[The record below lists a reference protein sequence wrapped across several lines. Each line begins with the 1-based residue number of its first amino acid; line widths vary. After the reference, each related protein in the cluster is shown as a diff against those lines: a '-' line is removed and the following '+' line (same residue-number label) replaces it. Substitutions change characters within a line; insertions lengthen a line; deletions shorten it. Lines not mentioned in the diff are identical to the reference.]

1 MTMRLLPSAA
11 SARPGA
17 PRRPSL
23 HARLTAVTLLVLGGF
38 LGAVGWLLD
47 TQFRGALLDRT
58 HDELRTVA
66 HALLTSATE
75 ETADRLTFD
84 AQADPRLNRPGEG
97 LHGFVRSF
105 GGELLWESP
114 YLRLAGLDWDHIPAT
129 PGPGESALALIEPT
143 HASAAGTS
151 EGDAERLVLGYTVI
165 WESLDDMQVTLWIID
180 SSGKFGSQMRDFRMQ
195 MAAGFGA
202 VALAFA
208 LIQLAAL
215 RWGLR
220 PLRIMAE
227 RVRGLERAS
236 EAPSEGIGDDYPPEL
251 APLARNLN
259 RFVEHER
266 ASRDRYRRAM
276 DDLAHGLK
284 TPLAVL
290 RNAFRDLGPAS
301 REVLDEQVS
310 RMDSAVSHQLSRAA
324 ASRGA
329 PSVAI
334 AVAPTAERLARAL
347 DRAWPDKP
355 VEVAIDTAEVRVQL
369 DEGDLMEILGNLMEN
384 AYKYA
389 RSRVRVR
396 ARTVGDVV
404 EIRVD
409 DDGPGIS
416 PSERRNVLERGAR
429 ADTAIPGHGI
439 GLAVVAELT
448 SIYRG
453 RFAIGTSDL
462 GGASMELDLPVGK
475 AIK

>member
-1 MTMRLLPSAA
+1 MRIRLLPFAA
-11 SARPGA
+11 AARAGS
-17 PRRPSL
+17 RRNPSL

-47 TQFRGALLDRT
+47 AQFRSALLART

-66 HALLTSATE
+66 YTLLASAAE
-75 ETADRLTFD
+75 ETADRLTFE
-84 AQADPRLNRPGEG
+84 ARADPRLNRPGEG
-97 LHGFVRSF
+97 LHGFVRSVND
-105 GGELLWESP
+105 ELLWESP
-114 YLRLAGLDWDHIPAT
+114 YVQLAGLDWERIPPT
-129 PGPGESALALIEPT
+129 PAPGESALALIEPEQ
-143 HASAAGTS
+143 ASPTGRS
-151 EGDAERLVLGYTVI
+151 ESDAERLVLGYTVI
-165 WESLDDMQVTLWIID
+165 WESLDDLQVTLWIVD

-195 MAAGFGA
+195 MAFAFGA
-202 VALAFA
+202 VAVAFA

-220 PLRIMAE
+220 PLRVMAE

-236 EAPSEGIGDDYPPEL
+236 EAASEGIGDDYPPEL

-334 AVAPTAERLARAL
+334 ALAPTAERLARAL
-347 DRAWPDKP
+347 DRAWPDKR
-355 VEVAIDTAEVRVQL
+355 VEVAIDTADVQVQL

-389 RSRVRVR
+389 RSRMRVR
-396 ARTVGDVV
+396 ARTVGGVV
-404 EIRVD
+404 EIRID

-416 PSERRNVLERGAR
+416 PSERKSVLERGAR
-429 ADTAIPGHGI
+429 ADTAAPGHGI
-439 GLAVVAELT
+439 GLAVVVELT
-448 SIYRG
+448 SIYQG

-462 GGASMELDLPVGK
+462 GGASMELDLPAQG
-475 AIK
+475 AIR

>member
-1 MTMRLLPSAA
+1 V
-11 SARPGA
+11 
-17 PRRPSL
+17 RRPSL
-23 HARLTAVTLLVLGGF
+23 HTRLTAVTLLVLGGS
-38 LGAVGWLLD
+38 LAAVGWLLD
-47 TQFRGALLDRT
+47 VQFRGALLDRAD
-58 HDELRTVA
+58 DELRTVA
-66 HALLTSATE
+66 YALLNGATE
-75 ETADRLTFD
+75 DAEARLSF
-84 AQADPRLNRPGEG
+84 AAPVDPRLNRPGAG
-97 LHGFVRSF
+97 LHGFVRGIDGQF
-105 GGELLWESP
+105 LWRSP
-114 YLRLAGLDWDHIPAT
+114 YLHLAGLNEDRIPPT
-129 PGPGESALALIEPT
+129 PGPGESALALIEP
-143 HASAAGTS
+143 AEANVSGAGES
-151 EGDAERLVLGYTVI
+151 DKERLVLGYTVI
-165 WESLDDMQVTLWIID
+165 WESLDDLQMTLWIVD
-180 SSGKFGSQMRDFRMQ
+180 SSGKFGSQMHDFRMQ
-195 MAAGFGA
+195 MALAFAA
-202 VALAFA
+202 VAVAFA
-208 LIQLAAL
+208 LIQFAAL

-236 EAPSEGIGDDYPPEL
+236 EAASEGIGDDYPPEL

-266 ASRDRYRRAM
+266 ASRERYRRAM

-290 RNAFRDLGPAS
+290 RNAFRDLGPTS

-310 RMDSAVSHQLSRAA
+310 RMDAAVSHQLSRAA

-334 AVAPTAERLARAL
+334 PLAPVAERLARAL
-347 DRAWPDKP
+347 DRAWPDKQ
-355 VEVAIDTAEVRVQL
+355 VEVAIDTAEVQVQL

-404 EIRVD
+404 EVRID

-416 PSERRNVLERGAR
+416 PSERKSVLERGAR
-429 ADTAIPGHGI
+429 ADTAAPGHGI

-448 SIYRG
+448 SIYQG
-453 RFAIGTSDL
+453 RFAIGVSDL
-462 GGASMELDLPVGK
+462 GGASMELDLPARMRPSDGR
-475 AIK
+475 

>member
-11 SARPGA
+11 GA

-47 TQFRGALLDRT
+47 VQFRGALLDRT

-75 ETADRLTFD
+75 ETPDRLSFD
-84 AQADPRLNRPGEG
+84 ARADPRLNRPGEG
-97 LHGFVRSF
+97 LHGFVRSLD
-105 GGELLWESP
+105 GELLWESP
-114 YLRLAGLDWDHIPAT
+114 YLRLAGLDRDRIPAT
-129 PGPGESALALIEPT
+129 PGPGESALALIEPAQ
-143 HASAAGTS
+143 ASAAGIS
-151 EGDAERLVLGYTVI
+151 EPDAERLVLGYTVI

-180 SSGKFGSQMRDFRMQ
+180 SSGKFGSQMRDFRTQ
-195 MAAGFGA
+195 MAVGFGA

-220 PLRIMAE
+220 PVRVMAE
-227 RVRGLERAS
+227 RVRSLERAS
-236 EAPSEGIGDDYPPEL
+236 EAASEGIGDDYPAEL

-290 RNAFRDLGPAS
+290 RNAFRDLRPTS
-301 REVLDEQVS
+301 RDVLDEQVS
-310 RMDSAVSHQLSRAA
+310 RMDAAVSHQLSRAA
-324 ASRGA
+324 ASQGTPGA
-329 PSVAI
+329 AI
-334 AVAPTAERLARAL
+334 ALAPVATRLARAL
-347 DRAWPDKP
+347 DRAWPDKRMA
-355 VEVAIDTAEVRVQL
+355 VAIDAAEVQVHL

-404 EIRVD
+404 EIRID

-416 PSERRNVLERGAR
+416 PSERRSVLERGAR
-429 ADTAIPGHGI
+429 ADTAAPGHGI

-448 SIYRG
+448 SIYQG

-462 GGASMELDLPVGK
+462 GGASMELDLPARMRPSDGR
-475 AIK
+475 

>member
-1 MTMRLLPSAA
+1 MPLPC
-11 SARPGA
+11 
-17 PRRPSL
+17 RPSL

-47 TQFRGALLDRT
+47 TQFRSALLERAE
-58 HDELRTVA
+58 DELRTVA
-66 HALLTSATE
+66 HALLSGATE
-75 ETADRLTFD
+75 ETDHRLNF
-84 AQADPRLNRPGEG
+84 AAPADPRLSRPGEG
-97 LHGFVRSF
+97 LHGFVRSIDGQF
-105 GGELLWESP
+105 LWRSP
-114 YLRLAGLDWDHIPAT
+114 YLHLAGLEWERIPAT
-129 PGPGESALALIEPT
+129 PAPGEFALALVEPAQAGAT
-143 HASAAGTS
+143 AAGK
-151 EGDAERLVLGYTVI
+151 GDEERLVLGYTVI
-165 WESLDDMQVTLWIID
+165 WESMDDMQMTLWIVD
-180 SSGKFGSQMRDFRMQ
+180 ASGKFGSQMRAFRTRL
-195 MAAGFGA
+195 AFAFGG

-208 LIQLAAL
+208 MIQLAAL

-220 PLRIMAE
+220 PVRVMAE

-236 EAPSEGIGDDYPPEL
+236 EAASEGIGDDYPPEL

-290 RNAFRDLGPAS
+290 RNAFRDLDATD

-310 RMDSAVSHQLSRAA
+310 RMDAAVSHQLSRAA
-324 ASRGA
+324 ASQGA
-329 PSVAI
+329 PGVAI
-334 AVAPTAERLARAL
+334 ALAPAAWRLARAL
-347 DRAWPDKP
+347 DRAWPDKR
-355 VEVAIDTAEVRVQL
+355 VEVAIDAAEARVQV
-369 DEGDLMEILGNLMEN
+369 DEGDLMEMLGNLMEN
-384 AYKYA
+384 AYKYT

-396 ARTVGDVV
+396 VRRVGDVV
-404 EIRVD
+404 EIRID

-429 ADTAIPGHGI
+429 ADTAASGHGI

-448 SIYRG
+448 SIYQG

-462 GGASMELDLPVGK
+462 GGASMELDLPARGV
-475 AIK
+475 APAQEA

>member
-1 MTMRLLPSAA
+1 MRLFPPAA
-11 SARPGA
+11 AARAGSPH
-17 PRRPSL
+17 RPSL

-38 LGAVGWLLD
+38 LGAVGWLLEV
-47 TQFRGALLDRT
+47 QFRGALLDRT

-66 HALLTSATE
+66 YALLASAAE
-75 ETADRLTFD
+75 GTADRLSF
-84 AQADPRLNRPGEG
+84 AAAADPRLNRPGDG
-97 LHGFVRSF
+97 LHGFVRSID
-105 GGELLWESP
+105 GQSLWQSP
-114 YLRLAGLDWDHIPAT
+114 YLHLARIDWDRIPT
-129 PGPGESALALIEPT
+129 PAPGESALALIDPT
-143 HASAAGTS
+143 QTDAAGGG
-151 EGDAERLVLGYTVI
+151 EGGPIRLVLGYTVI
-165 WESLDDMQVTLWIID
+165 WESLDDMQVTLGIID
-180 SSGKFGSQMRDFRMQ
+180 ASGKFGSQMRDFRMQ
-195 MAAGFGA
+195 MAVAFGA

-236 EAPSEGIGDDYPPEL
+236 EVASEGIGDDYPPEL

-290 RNAFRDLGPAS
+290 RNAFRDLGTTD
-301 REVLDEQVS
+301 RDVLDEQVS
-310 RMDSAVSHQLSRAA
+310 RMDAAVSHQLSRAA
-324 ASRGA
+324 ASRGV
-329 PSVAI
+329 PGVAI
-334 AVAPTAERLARAL
+334 ALAPTAERLARAL
-347 DRAWPDKP
+347 DRAWPDKRIK
-355 VEVAIDTAEVRVQL
+355 VEIDADEVQVQL
-369 DEGDLMEILGNLMEN
+369 DEGDLMEVLGNLMEN

-396 ARTVGDVV
+396 ARLAG
-404 EIRVD
+404 EIIEVRID

-429 ADTAIPGHGI
+429 ADTAAPGHGI

-448 SIYRG
+448 SIYQG

-462 GGASMELDLPVGK
+462 GGASMALDLPAQGTAK
-475 AIK
+475 

>member
-1 MTMRLLPSAA
+1 MGSLPPRAA
-11 SARPGA
+11 ARGGS
-17 PRRPSL
+17 PRRSSL

-47 TQFRGALLDRT
+47 AQFRGALLDRS

-66 HALLTSATE
+66 YALLTQATE
-75 ETADRLTFD
+75 ESADQLSF
-84 AQADPRLNRPGEG
+84 AAPADPRLSRPGEG
-97 LHGFVRSF
+97 LHGFVHSIDGQF
-105 GGELLWESP
+105 LWRSP
-114 YLRLAGLDWDHIPAT
+114 YLHLAGLDWDRIPAT
-129 PGPGESALALIEPT
+129 PGPGESTLALIEP
-143 HASAAGTS
+143 ASATATGAS
-151 EGDAERLVLGYTVI
+151 ASDRARLVLGYTVI
-165 WESLDDMQVTLWIID
+165 WESLDDLQVTLWIVD
-180 SSGKFGSQMRDFRMQ
+180 SSGKFHSQMRDFRMQ
-195 MAAGFGA
+195 MAIAFGA

-236 EAPSEGIGDDYPPEL
+236 EAQSEGIGDDYPPEL

-301 REVLDEQVS
+301 RELLDEQVS

-329 PSVAI
+329 PSTAI
-334 AVAPTAERLARAL
+334 ALGATAERMARAL
-347 DRAWPDKP
+347 DRAWPDKRL
-355 VEVAIDTAEVRVQL
+355 EVAIDTAEAQVHL
-369 DEGDLMEILGNLMEN
+369 DEGDLMEVLGNLMEN

-389 RSRVRVR
+389 RSKVRVQ

-404 EIRVD
+404 QIRVD

-416 PSERRNVLERGAR
+416 PNVRRHVIERGAR
-429 ADTAIPGHGI
+429 ADTAAPGHGI
-439 GLAVVAELT
+439 GLAVVVELT
-448 SIYRG
+448 SIYQG

-462 GGASMELDLPVGK
+462 GGASMQLDLP
-475 AIK
+475 ARNPTN